1 MKTTNLQARNVLIE
15 NYINPDYVELSR
27 TPIPKNY
34 FVDGKDE
41 EVYGITGNKI
51 VKITN
56 GVLATKTHYDFYL
69 VKTNLTEEH
78 EHYKLY
84 KAPVWDEF
92 DDVKRWENW

>member
-1 MKTTNLQARNVLIE
+1 MKTTNLQARNTIID
-15 NYINPDYVELSR
+15 NYINPDHVELSK

-34 FVDGKDE
+34 VVGNKGE
-41 EVYGITGNKI
+41 EVYGISGSKM

-69 VKTNLTEEH
+69 VKTNITDKI

-84 KAPVWDEF
+84 KAPIWDQF